1 MMCGN
6 WNPERLNRFLPLS
19 HRAEG
24 TCGLEDI
31 ENISLRSLAGCYDG
45 VIINFSLFWWD
56 SSPGSRRCKGV
67 DTHCL
72 SRCRILWA
80 DAKCWLRHL
89 FPPLMLAVSSWWTR
103 AACAFLIPWTSVV
116 YFIWYLSP
124 LLRVS
129 CPTARV
135 FVVNLLA
142 LNSSFSSTLWL
153 LLSSNSFSSS
163 LEALQSPCQGACEDL
178 YQWSVL
184 EVSQLTVSLS
194 LLQVLGHILIKTA
207 SSQKPLGVEILPN
220 KAVTEAFY
228 LRLLPYC
235 LLRC

>member
-1 MMCGN
+1 MMCGK

-24 TCGLEDI
+24 TCRLEDI
-31 ENISLRSLAGCYDG
+31 ETISLRSLAGCYDG

-67 DTHCL
+67 NTHCL

-80 DAKCWLRHL
+80 DAKCWLCHL
-89 FPPLMLAVSSWWTR
+89 SPPPFDVVSSWWAR
-103 AACAFLIPWTSVV
+103 AAYVCLIPWTSVV
-116 YFIWYLSP
+116 HLIWYLSP
-124 LLRVS
+124 LLRES
-129 CPTARV
+129 CPTARI

-142 LNSSFSSTLWL
+142 LNSSFSSMLWF
-153 LLSSNSFSSS
+153 LLSSDSFSSS
-163 LEALQSPCQGACEDL
+163 LEALQSPCQGAFEDL
-178 YQWSVL
+178 YQRSVL

-194 LLQVLGHILIKTA
+194 LLQVLHHVLIKPA
-207 SSQKPLGVEILPN
+207 SSQKPLRVEILPN